1 MFAIAPLTVART
13 WKQLRCPLTGEEIKK
28 LWCTYAVEYYSA
40 IKRNAFDSIL
50 IRRMNLE
57 VIMQSEVSQK
67 EKSQIWY
74 INTDIWDLERWH

>member
-13 WKQLRCPLTGEEIKK
+13 WKQLRCPLTGEEIKR
-28 LWCTYAVEYYSA
+28 LWYTYAVEYYSA

-74 INTDIWDLERWH
+74 INTDIWDLERWY

>member
-13 WKQLRCPLTGEEIKK
+13 WKQLRCPLTGEEIKR
-28 LWCTYAVEYYSA
+28 LWYTYAVEYYSA

-50 IRRMNLE
+50 IRRMKLE

-74 INTDIWDLERWH
+74 INTDIWDLERWY